1 MARNVKLVTMLLFGL
16 LSLALAAQANDAN
29 NGTDKTGTRPGD
41 KGQQQHQDQQTSSLL
56 ANSGYVIGSEDVL
69 KISVWKETELTNT
82 VTVRPDGKISVAL
95 LGDVQAAGL
104 TPMQLANHITD
115 ELRQYISDPR
125 VTVVVNTVNSR
136 KIFILGEVL
145 HTGSYNL
152 MPQMTVL
159 QALSSAGGFSQW
171 ADLKGIY
178 VLRTENGKQT
188 KLKFNYRQVIKGHN
202 VSQNVALKPGDTIV
216 VP

>member
-1 MARNVKLVTMLLFGL
+1 MARNVKLVTLLFGL

-29 NGTDKTGTRPGD
+29 NGTDKTGTRSGD
-41 KGQQQHQDQQTSSLL
+41 KGQQQHQNQPSNLLPTSP
-56 ANSGYVIGSEDVL
+56 GYVIGSEDVL

-95 LGDVQAAGL
+95 LGDVQATGL
-104 TPMQLANHITD
+104 TPMQLANHISD
-115 ELRQYISDPR
+115 KLKQYISDPR
-125 VTVVVNTVNSR
+125 VTVVVNTINSR
-136 KIFILGEVL
+136 KVFILGEVL

-202 VSQNVALKPGDTIV
+202 VNQNVALKPGDTIV